1 MDVRRRSGRKGRQRL
16 RRIWAVLA
24 AIAVAM
30 PTVAALA
37 TPVAAQAQYLE
48 VRKTAQPY
56 ELEPGQTFT
65 YSIQVQCSEQS
76 VPDRAPCAA
85 GPDAAGVRDR
95 WEPAADRSVR
105 RRSRRG
111 RGVAPPARRR

>member
-76 VPDRAPCAA
+76 CLDARLTDVLPAELA
-85 GPDAAGVRDR
+85 GLALFD
-95 WEPAADRSVR
+95 
-105 RRSRRG
+105 
-111 RGVAPPARRR
+111 VATNP

>member
-48 VRKTAQPY
+48 VRKTASPTSRD
-56 ELEPGQTFT
+56 PG
-65 YSIQVQCSEQS
+65 
-76 VPDRAPCAA
+76 
-85 GPDAAGVRDR
+85 
-95 WEPAADRSVR
+95 
-105 RRSRRG
+105 RRSPTATRAKARSRPASTPGPPAVRPAERG
-111 RGVAPPARRR
+111 GSAPADAPPNRG